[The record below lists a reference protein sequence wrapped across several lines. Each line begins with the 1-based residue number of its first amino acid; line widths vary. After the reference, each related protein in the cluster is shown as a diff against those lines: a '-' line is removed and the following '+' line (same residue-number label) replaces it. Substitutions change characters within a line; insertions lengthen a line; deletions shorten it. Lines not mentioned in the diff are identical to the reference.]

1 MIKSSI
7 FIAQIEDKQLLEK
20 VLTSIKILKWRGKA
34 QGKISIKF
42 LFKKTINPNKIFL
55 FETR

>member
-20 VLTSIKILKWRGKA
+20 VLTNKNLKVKGD
-34 QGKISIKF
+34 GPGEDFYKISI
-42 LFKKTINPNKIFL
+42 
-55 FETR
+55 